1 MTSMFY
7 TEKERKIEIKDT
19 ADVIVV
25 GSGPAGVAA
34 AIAAKKDIDVR
45 NVNVEEIQKALV

>member
-25 GSGPAGVAA
+25 GSGPAG
-34 AIAAKKDIDVR
+34 IAAKKDIDVR